1 MEFLDKILEL
11 LSQYYGIILAIGVP
25 VLDVVLR
32 LFKTDKPASVLQAVS
47 RGMSKVASV
56 LQKSSEIVDK
66 LIPDRLK
73 EK

>member
-11 LSQYYGIILAIGVP
+11 LSQYYGIILAVGIP
-25 VLDVVLR
+25 VIDVLLR
-32 LFKTDKPASVLQAVS
+32 LFKTDKPASVLQMIS
-47 RGMSKVASV
+47 RGMSKVAAV

-73 EK
+73 